1 MEYSISE
8 AAERFGITA
17 HTLRFYDK
25 EGLLPF
31 VDRGAGGRR
40 IFKDG
45 DLGWLRIIECL
56 KETGMP
62 IRGIRNYL
70 ELCMKGDRTLQQRL
84 DIMREH
90 KKMMEEK
97 LDEIRRYMKTI
108 NFKIKYYETALAAGT
123 EAVHRQKPE
132 PETTAESD
140 RKRMETRRRRQ
151 KNSAE
156 PPLAR

>member
-90 KKMMEEK
+90 KKMMAEK

-132 PETTAESD
+132 PEPKT
-140 RKRMETRRRRQ
+140 
-151 KNSAE
+151 
-156 PPLAR
+156 